1 MAEEGKWIIHQNWAY
16 MPPWCTYRKEH
27 LNEGQAKK
35 QMIEIIKE
43 AFKCQRE
50 SNTTNS

>member
-1 MAEEGKWIIHQNWAY
+1 MKICLDAGHYK
-16 MPPWCTYRKEH
+16 KEH
-27 LNEGQAKK
+27 LNEEQAKK

>member
-1 MAEEGKWIIHQNWAY
+1 MNA
-16 MPPWCTYRKEH
+16 KEAKQMTQ
-27 LNEGQAKK
+27 QAKK
-35 QMIEIIKE
+35 QMLKIIKE